1 MDDSQVNILVQTFPS
16 LNLPSTLCI
25 PVSRTRRIQDVQSII
40 FSHLPSASHP
50 HCILTTTSNHHL
62 LSSTNAA
69 EPVST
74 LLPHDGT
81 PFLPLRLSLP
91 LVGGKGGFG
100 SQLRAAGG
108 RMSSKRKRRDQIENS
123 GSNRNLDGRR
133 LRTVNEAKAL
143 AEYLAVKPEMDKKEK
158 EAKKKRWEQI
168 VDLAEEKAREIRS
181 GNKGKVNGEWVESK
195 EEASERTRDATR
207 RAMVEGTW
215 TDVKFERGESSRSG
229 SGSGSQEEEAQSSS
243 EGTTPPDADAKDL
256 KAGAKGKQKAV
267 EYFGFDED
275 DEFMSDDEEEEHE
288 SKAEK

>member
-1 MDDSQVNILVQTFPS
+1 
-16 LNLPSTLCI
+16 
-25 PVSRTRRIQDVQSII
+25 
-40 FSHLPSASHP
+40 
-50 HCILTTTSNHHL
+50 
-62 LSSTNAA
+62 
-69 EPVST
+69 
-74 LLPHDGT
+74 
-81 PFLPLRLSLP
+81 
-91 LVGGKGGFG
+91 
-100 SQLRAAGG
+100 
-108 RMSSKRKRRDQIENS
+108 MSSKRKRRDQIENS

-143 AEYLAVKPEMDKKEK
+143 AEYLAVKPEMDKKER

-229 SGSGSQEEEAQSSS
+229 SGSQEEEAQSSS